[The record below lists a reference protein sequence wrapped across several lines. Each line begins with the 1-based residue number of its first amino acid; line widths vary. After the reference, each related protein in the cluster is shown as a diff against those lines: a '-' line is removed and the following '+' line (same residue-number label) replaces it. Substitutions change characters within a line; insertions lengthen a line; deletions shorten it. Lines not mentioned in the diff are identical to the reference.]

1 MCNMLL
7 PHCSQ
12 TEEIDEIKIVL
23 GNWIRRSCKAREV
36 TERATKSRL
45 VCPAGR
51 PAGYTRD
58 QQTLRRGRLRGR
70 DFLKTIK
77 VFDAGEPATLG
88 NINKGVFER
97 RTAPTGSGLSFSV
110 GLYKCKETMQS
121 KFYSVKSY
129 EGSI

>member
-1 MCNMLL
+1 MIMCNMLL

-23 GNWIRRSCKAREV
+23 GNRIRRSCKAREV

-58 QQTLRRGRLRGR
+58 LLT
-70 DFLKTIK
+70 DSKTK
-77 VFDAGEPATLG
+77 TTTRA
-88 NINKGVFER
+88 R
-97 RTAPTGSGLSFSV
+97 FS
-110 GLYKCKETMQS
+110 QDN
-121 KFYSVKSY
+121 
-129 EGSI
+129 